1 MRFYLVVLMTLT
13 LLVTAVAPAKAHH
26 SFAAEFDA
34 NKPVTLRGVVTKIE
48 RVNPHG
54 WIYLDVKDSAGKVV
68 NWAIETAASSQLAKR
83 GIAKN
88 FPPIGMEIIVT
99 GFQAR
104 DGSPTANGA
113 SLKNSAGKD
122 LFSVASGETPGR

>member
-1 MRFYLVVLMTLT
+1 MRSYLVVLMTMT

-68 NWAIETAASSQLAKR
+68 NWAIETAASTQLAKR

-88 FPPIGMEIIVT
+88 FPPLGMEIIVT
-99 GFQAR
+99 GFRAR
-104 DGSPTANGA
+104 DGSATANGA
-113 SLKNSAGKD
+113 TLKNSSGKD
-122 LFSVASGETPGR
+122 LFSVASGEAPGR